1 MSEKSRFVDPPGGRS
16 CDDTGIGDGAVYI
29 CIQERDE
36 MDDTKKKFLGLVYL
50 IIGAISLFSGLSS
63 TAEVYRY
70 YENIPV
76 DFLALLILSYALSG
90 ITFFFGIRCV
100 K

>member
-50 IIGAISLFSGLSS
+50 IIGAISLFSG
-63 TAEVYRY
+63 
-70 YENIPV
+70 PP
-76 DFLALLILSYALSG
+76 LLRKYIATMK
-90 ITFFFGIRCV
+90 TFQLIFWRF
-100 K
+100 

>member
-1 MSEKSRFVDPPGGRS
+1 M
-16 CDDTGIGDGAVYI
+16 
-29 CIQERDE
+29 
-36 MDDTKKKFLGLVYL
+36 GLVYL

-63 TAEVYRY
+63 TAEIYRY
-70 YENIPV
+70 YESIPA

-90 ITFFFGIRCV
+90 ITFFFGVRCV